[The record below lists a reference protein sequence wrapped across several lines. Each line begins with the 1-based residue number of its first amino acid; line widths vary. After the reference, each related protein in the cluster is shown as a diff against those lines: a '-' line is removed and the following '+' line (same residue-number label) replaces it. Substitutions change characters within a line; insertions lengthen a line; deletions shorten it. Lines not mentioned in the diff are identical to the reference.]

1 MTSLLRELTPLP
13 ISASRSSTSVSS
25 PRWASARPTASPTT
39 PAPTT
44 TASTLSMLCV
54 LLAAKLSR
62 KPDCAGRSGGGARA
76 ACPSAAQGL
85 PDRCKIFSKLTN
97 LIKPMSPPRPAA
109 LMRFA
114 MTMPAVTRGY
124 RAAVDKAVAPVG
136 LSQALCLPLV
146 MLGRLGSQGDTVRQG
161 VLADALGIEAPSLAR
176 SLDQLLHPP
185 LAHPP

>member
-1 MTSLLRELTPLP
+1 
-13 ISASRSSTSVSS
+13 
-25 PRWASARPTASPTT
+25 
-39 PAPTT
+39 
-44 TASTLSMLCV
+44 
-54 LLAAKLSR
+54 
-62 KPDCAGRSGGGARA
+62 
-76 ACPSAAQGL
+76 
-85 PDRCKIFSKLTN
+85 
-97 LIKPMSPPRPAA
+97 MSPPRPAA

-176 SLDQLLHPP
+176 SLDQLVEAGLAERRDDPADRRAKTLHLTATGEAMRAQIEAMLQALRESLFDGISDRDLQACLRVFGVLGERLGSTMPPIPP
-185 LAHPP
+185 LLADDAAAPPGTP